1 MPIGLI
7 KMKKQIK
14 QFIFILFFS
23 LFAIV
28 QYAHGRVVLS
38 ESMPILFKDADI
50 RVYEDTSN
58 QADYLN
64 VLGKLDYFVTPTDIK
79 TFKPYVS
86 YWVVQKIVNEL
97 NQDREL
103 QIDHSGWRE
112 LTAYV
117 IDSKGNA
124 SMLKSAGFVGNHN
137 PFLAANPGVT
147 KISEFQSQFPSFI
160 LKKGEE
166 VTILTSVKFHPVFP
180 SKSFSF
186 NFYDKS
192 TFSEFRRFSL
202 YLEGLL
208 LGTLFALT
216 IFAVFNA
223 YHSNDRVNIHYAI
236 WITTA
241 FFSVSSLHIIDGH
254 RLFEFFFNVENYV
267 FPWSDTIAYVIF
279 IVLAFGQSISYIIF
293 ARQYL
298 NIKKYFPKIQIIT
311 NVWIAYAVMYG
322 FLAATGEFYK
332 EDTFFSAAII
342 APTYSIAVGGILLTL
357 FVCSYLRYRAGFGFA
372 IFFTYAVIPYLVFR
386 LSFLFG
392 IIGISSP
399 FQMLPDYGIG
409 YFLKNPWTNQAFG
422 VCMEAMIMAL
432 AVISRARWLQ
442 NELTISAENHS
453 ELIKKQ
459 NQILETTVEDRTREL
474 RIKHE
479 LVLSSVNYASRLQR
493 GQLPRSIRI
502 DNRFSSFDTIW
513 EPRDV
518 IGGDVYWVSSSLHP
532 GPFILAVADSTGH
545 GVPGAMLSLLVSNSL
560 ERIYANDTEQDPAT
574 ALLSLDRYVR
584 LGLNQDR
591 ADSESDDGC
600 DAAVLRINP
609 DQKILEFSGAK
620 LGLFRVTDQGFL
632 TRYSGA
638 RCSLGYQE
646 PILAKYQP
654 YLTTINYDSG
664 DVFVITTDGL
674 TDQIGGP
681 DSRLSY
687 GYRRLEILLKSH
699 YKKDV
704 KQITEII
711 KNDFAAWQGSNVR
724 RDDVTVVV
732 FKL

>member
-1 MPIGLI
+1 MKKLKKQFVFILLFSLLVIVQHTHARMVLSDAMPII
-7 KMKKQIK
+7 
-14 QFIFILFFS
+14 
-23 LFAIV
+23 
-28 QYAHGRVVLS
+28 
-38 ESMPILFKDADI
+38 FKDADI
-50 RVYEDTSN
+50 QVYEDSTN
-58 QADYLN
+58 RADHLN
-64 VLGKLDYFVTPTDIK
+64 VLDNLNLFIPATEIK
-79 TFKPYVS
+79 SFKPHVT
-86 YWVVQKIVNEL
+86 YWVVQKIFNGL
-97 NQDREL
+97 DQDREL

-117 IDSKGNA
+117 IDAKGNTVK
-124 SMLKSAGFVGNHN
+124 LKSAGFVGNHN
-137 PFLAANPGVT
+137 PFLATNPGAT
-147 KISEFQSQFPSFI
+147 KISEFQSQFPSFV

-166 VTILTSVKFHPVFP
+166 VTILSSVKFHPIFP
-180 SKSFSF
+180 SKSFSLS
-186 NFYDKS
+186 FYDKS

-208 LGTLFALT
+208 LGTLLALT
-216 IFAVFNA
+216 IFALFNA
-223 YHSNDRVNIHYAI
+223 YQSNDRVNIHYAI
-236 WITTA
+236 WISIA
-241 FFSVSSLHIIDGH
+241 FLSVSSLHIIDGH
-254 RLFEFFFNVENYV
+254 RLFEFFFNVENLV
-267 FPWSDTIAYVIF
+267 VPWSDTVAYVIF
-279 IVLAFGQSISYIIF
+279 IILAFGQSISYVIF

-311 NVWIAYAVMYG
+311 NIWIAYAVIYC

-332 EDTFFSAAII
+332 ENTFFSPSII
-342 APTYSIAVGGILLTL
+342 APAYSIAVGAVLMTF

-422 VCMEAMIMAL
+422 VCMEALIMAL

-442 NELTISAENHS
+442 NELTISAKNHS
-453 ELIKKQ
+453 ELIEKQ

-493 GQLPRSIRI
+493 GQLPRSIRLEG
-502 DNRFSSFDTIW
+502 RFNSFDTIW

-560 ERIYANDTEQDPAT
+560 ERIYANDTDQDPAS
-574 ALLSLDRYVR
+574 ALLALDRYVR

-591 ADSESDDGC
+591 SDSESDDGC
-600 DAAVLRINP
+600 DAALLRIDP
-609 DQKILEFSGAK
+609 DKKIIEFSGAK
-620 LGLFRVTDQGFL
+620 IGLFRVDSQGIL

-646 PILAKYQP
+646 SIIERYKP
-654 YLTTINYDSG
+654 YLHTISYQTD

-681 DSRLSY
+681 NGKISY
-687 GYRRLEILLKSH
+687 GYRRLENLLRSQF
-699 YKKDV
+699 KKDA
-704 KQITEII
+704 KAITAAI
-711 KNDFAAWQGSNVR
+711 KDDFFAWQGVNER